1 MTEQRLI
8 ARPIQL
14 GDANLYDITGP
25 IVVNYSRNSIA
36 GVPLLSYSDA
46 ELSLNFSG
54 TEIAQVD
61 TTVGEVVTVTLQDVS
76 TPLSAR
82 SPWSSRRSGS
92 GWVRRS
98 SSTPSVS
105 RPSIA
110 AWPSFRPLARTVS
123 CRPTGCTI
131 CTGSPSGSR
140 SRRGSRRLG
149 AVSGVECGPGR
160 ARRPAVGGPD
170 PRSSGRD

>member
-61 TTVGEVVTVTLQDVS
+61 TTVGEVVTVTLQDVVDAFVR
-76 TPLSAR
+76 TFTLVIPKIRLRMGEEVEFDAIGIETVDR
-82 SPWSSRRSGS
+82 S
-92 GWVRRS
+92 
-98 SSTPSVS
+98 
-105 RPSIA
+105 
-110 AWPSFRPLARTVS
+110 LAFV
-123 CRPTGCTI
+123 PAPG
-131 CTGSPSGSR
+131 PN
-140 SRRGSRRLG
+140 
-149 AVSGVECGPGR
+149 GVLQTYRVHDLHGVAQR
-160 ARRPAVGGPD
+160 VAF
-170 PRSSGRD
+170 